1 MGEFDEPNDDE
12 PNGTKYCTISV
23 IVLKQFR
30 FCCWHS
36 VVSFF
41 FFFFLVCL
49 FVLPYVRKELV
60 VSAVLLTLSK
70 MLATEMW
77 IT

>member
-49 FVLPYVRKELV
+49 SFP
-60 VSAVLLTLSK
+60 
-70 MLATEMW
+70 M
-77 IT
+77 